1 MQVHDNIVGNVP
13 KKNNRRDNIK
23 MSVSVGHSSA
33 ILPDDGIASGTN
45 WEDVPDDWVC
55 PKCAMG
61 KDDFDMVEI

>member
-1 MQVHDNIVGNVP
+1 
-13 KKNNRRDNIK
+13 

-55 PKCAMG
+55 PECAMG